1 MTKAD
6 VLDRLLSLAA
16 SRFGKDGKKLS
27 PSDDFYQA
35 LDIDSMEALSL
46 LTALETELSVEVPDY
61 EVQDC
66 RTFDELAEVITRRLG

>member
-1 MTKAD
+1 VTQDD
-6 VLDRLLSLAA
+6 VLRRLLSLAA
-16 SRFGKDGKKLS
+16 ARFGKDAAALS
-27 PSDDFYQA
+27 GPDDFYQA

-66 RTFDELAEVITRRLG
+66 RTFDELAAVIARRLG